1 MLQQITSA
9 GANPGAR
16 GVTIIRKAEVAR
28 RLSISVA
35 TLDRLRGDDQTF
47 PKAVQLGI
55 QAIGWIASELDAWI
69 ASRPRVTLH

>member
-9 GANPGAR
+9 GATPSAR
-16 GVTIIRKAEVAR
+16 ITIIRKAEVAR